1 MNELRRN
8 LDLLARKG
16 SRYLRRFA
24 LKGAMEKAW
33 PLVGIVA
40 LLFPL
45 GYFGYRCYEVY
56 EAFQAT
62 ATGASFSLVSVG
74 WGLMW
79 TVLIALLIPAA
90 FWLLLYSLESRR
102 YHGAKESLAR
112 AWPVVFL
119 LAIAFPVGYCVSYL
133 FQILGQYATVSYGFS
148 PFLSLAVLLAVVL
161 VVAIPVVFI
170 GLWAFFGFSFGRID
184 RQTSLALFD
193 RELGL
198 KDRLQSADE
207 FRVKEQA
214 TPFEQA
220 AITDAMPH
228 AEQALQTRLAN
239 IDIAKPAMDTIKWPL
254 VFAAMFIFVLGL
266 STNGLQFETSPVELA
281 MVWHDDHVD
290 PNESEEDV
298 KPPIFPDEKSTEQ
311 DVPEPDAPV
320 AEEQK
325 PTEMKKATEA
335 TNSESSL
342 AESDEAQSVPQ
353 QTSESGLSASA
364 SKQNQPGQAASN
376 IAGLGNEKQKKE
388 EEVAQ
393 KKKPKKSDP
402 EKENDSKEEEKDDS
416 ASGIAGGKGTGSGK
430 QSASTEML
438 EQHSRSRE
446 DDFDQDVDQESDDE
460 EDEEQE
466 AASAAKPMLN
476 QRKAPVDRQL
486 TPSGVGFEENE
497 DANGRGGPGGLKK
510 TRGVAAMLLGVPMP
524 DKLRSQI
531 NVGRI
536 KVQRERSIPI
546 PNQVQTTNS
555 ENRGQ
560 MDDSVGTFSRT
571 ELKPWM
577 RDVAKKYFLDLRQS
591 NSPEN

>member
-8 LDLLARKG
+8 LDLLASKG

-45 GYFGYRCYEVY
+45 GYFGYRCYEIY

-74 WGLMW
+74 WGLLW
-79 TVLIALLIPAA
+79 TMLIALLIPAA

-102 YHGAKESLAR
+102 YHGAKESLVR
-112 AWPVVFL
+112 VWPVVFL
-119 LAIAFPVGYCVSYL
+119 LALAFPVGYFVSYL
-133 FQILGQYATVSYGFS
+133 FQVLGQYATVSYGFS
-148 PFLSLAVLLAVVL
+148 PFLSLAVLVAVVL
-161 VVAIPVVFI
+161 VVAIPFVFI
-170 GLWAFFGFSFGRID
+170 GLWAFFGFSFGRVD

-207 FRVKEQA
+207 FRLKEQA

-228 AEQALQTRLAN
+228 AEEALQTRLAN
-239 IDIAKPAMDTIKWPL
+239 IEIAKPAMDTIKWPL

-266 STNGLQFETSPVELA
+266 STNGLQFERSTVELA
-281 MVWHDDHVD
+281 MVSPDDHVD

-298 KPPIFPDEKSTEQ
+298 KPPVFPDEKTTEQ
-311 DVPEPDAPV
+311 DVPEPDAPD

-376 IAGLGNEKQKKE
+376 IAGLGNEKQKEE
-388 EEVAQ
+388 EEVAE
-393 KKKPKKSDP
+393 KKKPNQSKP

-438 EQHSRSRE
+438 EQHSKSRE

-486 TPSGVGFEENE
+486 TPSGVGFEEN
-497 DANGRGGPGGLKK
+497 DQANGRGGPGGLKK

-577 RDVAKKYFLDLRQS
+577 RDVAKKYFLDLRQ
-591 NSPEN
+591 NNNPDN

>member
-591 NSPEN
+591 NNSDN

>member
-8 LDLLARKG
+8 LDLLASKG

-45 GYFGYRCYEVY
+45 GYFGYRCYEIY

-62 ATGASFSLVSVG
+62 ATGASFTLVSVG
-74 WGLMW
+74 WGLLW
-79 TVLIALLIPAA
+79 TMLIALLIPAA

-102 YHGAKESLAR
+102 YHGAKESLDR
-112 AWPVVFL
+112 AWPVVLL
-119 LAIAFPVGYCVSYL
+119 LAIAFPVGYFVSYL
-133 FQILGQYATVSYGFS
+133 FQVLGQYATLSYGFS

-161 VVAIPVVFI
+161 VVAIPFVFI
-170 GLWAFFGFSFGRID
+170 GLWAFFGFSFGRVD

-207 FRVKEQA
+207 FRLKEQA

-239 IDIAKPAMDTIKWPL
+239 IEIAKPAMDTIKWPL

-266 STNGLQFETSPVELA
+266 STNGLQFEKSTLELA
-281 MVWHDDHVD
+281 MVSPEDHVD
-290 PNESEEDV
+290 PHESEEEV
-298 KPPIFPDEKSTEQ
+298 KPPVFPDEKSTEQ
-311 DVPEPDAPV
+311 DVPEPDAPI

-342 AESDEAQSVPQ
+342 AESEEAQSVPQ

-376 IAGLGNEKQKKE
+376 IAGLGNEKQKEE
-388 EEVAQ
+388 EEVA
-393 KKKPKKSDP
+393 KKKESKKSKP

-438 EQHSRSRE
+438 EQHSRSLE

-577 RDVAKKYFLDLRQS
+577 RDVAKKYFLDLRQ
-591 NSPEN
+591 NNNPDN

>member
-8 LDLLARKG
+8 LDILARKG

-62 ATGASFSLVSVG
+62 AASASFSFVSVG
-74 WGLMW
+74 WGLLW
-79 TVLIALLIPAA
+79 TMLIALLIPAA

-102 YHGAKESLAR
+102 YHGAKQSLAR
-112 AWPVVFL
+112 AWPVVL
-119 LAIAFPVGYCVSYL
+119 LLGLAFPVGYFVSYL
-133 FQILGQYATVSYGFS
+133 FAILGQYATVSYGFS

-170 GLWAFFGFSFGRID
+170 GLWAFFGFSFGRVD

-207 FRVKEQA
+207 FRLKEQA

-266 STNGLQFETSPVELA
+266 STNGLQFEKSTVELA
-281 MVWHDDHVD
+281 MIDPDHTE
-290 PNESEEDV
+290 PHESEEDV
-298 KPPIFPDEKSTEQ
+298 KPPVFPDEKSTEQ
-311 DVPEPDAPV
+311 DVPEPDSPV

-325 PTEMKKATEA
+325 PTDMKKATEA
-335 TNSESSL
+335 TNSMSSL
-342 AESDEAQSVPQ
+342 AESEEAQSVPQ

-376 IAGLGNEKQKKE
+376 ISGLGNEKQKEE

-393 KKKPKKSDP
+393 KKKPKKSKP

-497 DANGRGGPGGLKK
+497 DANSRGGPGGLKK

-577 RDVAKKYFLDLRQS
+577 RDVAKKYFLDLRQ
-591 NSPEN
+591 NNNPDN

>member
-8 LDLLARKG
+8 LDLLASKG

-45 GYFGYRCYEVY
+45 GYFGYRCYEIY

-74 WGLMW
+74 WGLLW
-79 TVLIALLIPAA
+79 TMLVALLIPAV

-102 YHGAKESLAR
+102 YHGAKESLVR
-112 AWPVVFL
+112 VWPVVFL
-119 LAIAFPVGYCVSYL
+119 LALAFPVGYFVSYL
-133 FQILGQYATVSYGFS
+133 FQVLGQYATVSYGFS

-161 VVAIPVVFI
+161 VVAIPFVFI
-170 GLWAFFGFSFGRID
+170 GLWAFFGFSFGRVD

-207 FRVKEQA
+207 FRLKEQA

-228 AEQALQTRLAN
+228 AEEALQTRLAN
-239 IDIAKPAMDTIKWPL
+239 IEIAKPAMDTIKWPL

-266 STNGLQFETSPVELA
+266 STNGLQFERSTVELA
-281 MVWHDDHVD
+281 MVSPDDHVD
-290 PNESEEDV
+290 PSESEEDV
-298 KPPIFPDEKSTEQ
+298 KPPVFPDEKSTEQ

-342 AESDEAQSVPQ
+342 AESEEAQSVPQ

-376 IAGLGNEKQKKE
+376 IAGLGNEKQQE
-388 EEVAQ
+388 EDVAE
-393 KKKPKKSDP
+393 KKKPNQSKP

-486 TPSGVGFEENE
+486 TPSGVGFEEN
-497 DANGRGGPGGLKK
+497 DQANGRGGPGGLKK

-577 RDVAKKYFLDLRQS
+577 RDVAKKYFLDLRQ
-591 NSPEN
+591 NNNPDN

>member
-8 LDLLARKG
+8 LDLLASKG

-33 PLVGIVA
+33 PLVGFIA

-56 EAFQAT
+56 MAFQTT
-62 ATGASFSLVSVG
+62 AVDASFAFVPVG
-74 WGLMW
+74 WGLLW
-79 TVLIALLIPAA
+79 TLLIALLIPIA
-90 FWLLLYSLESRR
+90 FRLLLHTLDSRR
-102 YHGAKESLAR
+102 YHSTSQTLAR
-112 AWPVVFL
+112 AWPIVFL
-119 LAIAFPVGYCVSYL
+119 VALAFPIGYFVVYL
-133 FQILGQYATVSYGFS
+133 FALLGQYATISYGFGQ
-148 PFLSLAVLLAVVL
+148 FLTLAVLLAIVL
-161 VVAIPVVFI
+161 VVAVPLVFL
-170 GLWAFFGFSFGRID
+170 GLWALLGFSFGRVD
-184 RQTSLALFD
+184 RQTSIALFD

-207 FRVKEQA
+207 FRTKESPS
-214 TPFEQA
+214 PFENA

-228 AEQALQTRLAN
+228 AEKALQTRLAN
-239 IDIAKPAMDTIKWPL
+239 IEIAKPAMDKIKWPL
-254 VFAAMFIFVLGL
+254 VFASILIFVLGL
-266 STNGLQFETSPVELA
+266 STTGLQFEQSTLEIAFETPESVIPQET
-281 MVWHDDHVD
+281 VD
-290 PNESEEDV
+290 EI
-298 KPPIFPDEKSTEQ
+298 KPPVYPDDKGAAT

-325 PTEMKKATEA
+325 PTEIKKATDP
-335 TNSESSL
+335 TSSESSL
-342 AESDEAQSVPQ
+342 AESQEAQSVPQ
-353 QTSESGLSASA
+353 QSSESGLSASA

-376 IAGLGNEKQKKE
+376 ISGLGNEKQQKE
-388 EEVAQ
+388 EEAEP
-393 KKKPKKSDP
+393 KKPKKKS
-402 EKENDSKEEEKDDS
+402 EQEEQKESKQDEKDDS
-416 ASGIAGGKGTGSGK
+416 ASGIAGGKGAGSGR

-486 TPSGVGFEENE
+486 TPSGVGFEER
-497 DANGRGGPGGLKK
+497 DDLNGRGGPGGLKK

-536 KVQRERSIPI
+536 KVQRERSVPI
-546 PNQVQTTNS
+546 PNLVQTAES

-571 ELKPWM
+571 EMKPWM
-577 RDVAKKYFLDLRQS
+577 LDVAKKYFLDLRQNGKPS
-591 NSPEN
+591 N

>member
-8 LDLLARKG
+8 LDLLASKG

-33 PLVGIVA
+33 PLLGIVA

-45 GYFGYRCYEVY
+45 GYFGFRCFEIY
-56 EAFQAT
+56 EAFQNT
-62 ATGASFSLVSVG
+62 AVSTSFSFIPVG
-74 WGLMW
+74 WGLLW
-79 TVLIALLIPAA
+79 TLLIALLIPAG
-90 FWLLLYSLESRR
+90 FWLILYSLESRR
-102 YHGAKESLAR
+102 YHGAKQSLAR

-119 LAIAFPVGYCVSYL
+119 LAIAFPIGYFVSYL
-133 FQILGQYATVSYGFS
+133 FAILGQYATVSYGFG

-161 VVAIPVVFI
+161 VVGIPLIFI
-170 GLWAFFGFSFGRID
+170 GFWAFLGFSFGRVD

-228 AEQALQTRLAN
+228 AEKALQTRLAN
-239 IDIAKPAMDTIKWPL
+239 IEIAKPAMDTIKWPL

-266 STNGLQFETSPVELA
+266 STNGLQFEQPTLDVA
-281 MVWHDDHVD
+281 MADPDHV
-290 PNESEEDV
+290 PPHETVEEI
-298 KPPIFPDEKSTEQ
+298 KPPVFPEDKSTDN
-311 DVPEPDAPV
+311 DVPEPDSPV

-342 AESDEAQSVPQ
+342 ADADEAQSVPQ

-376 IAGLGNEKQKKE
+376 ISGLGNEKQKEE
-388 EEVAQ
+388 EEVES
-393 KKKPKKSDP
+393 KKQAKKSKP
-402 EKENDSKEEEKDDS
+402 EKENKSKEDEKDDS
-416 ASGIAGGKGTGSGK
+416 ASGIAGGKGAGSGR

-497 DANGRGGPGGLKK
+497 DANGRSGPGGLKK

-536 KVQRERSIPI
+536 KVQRERSVPI
-546 PNQVQTTNS
+546 PNQVQTTTS

-577 RDVAKKYFLDLRQS
+577 RDVAKNYFLDLRKNS
-591 NSPEN
+591 NPN

>member
-24 LKGAMEKAW
+24 LKGAMERAW

-45 GYFGYRCYEVY
+45 GYFGFRCYEIY
-56 EAFQAT
+56 AAFQTT
-62 ATGASFSLVSVG
+62 AVSASFSLVPVG
-74 WGLMW
+74 WGLLW
-79 TVLIALLIPAA
+79 TVVIALLIPAA
-90 FWLLLYSLESRR
+90 FWLVLYALDYRR
-102 YHGAKESLAR
+102 YHEAKQSLER
-112 AWPVVFL
+112 AWPIVFL
-119 LAIAFPVGYCVSYL
+119 LAIAFPAGYFVSYL
-133 FQILGQYATVSYGFS
+133 FANLGQYATVSYGFG

-170 GLWAFFGFSFGRID
+170 GLWAFFGFSFGRVD

-207 FRVKEQA
+207 FRLKEQA

-228 AEQALQTRLAN
+228 AEKALETPLAD
-239 IDIAKPAMDTIKWPL
+239 IDIAKPAMDTIKWPM
-254 VFAAMFIFVLGL
+254 VFAAMFIFALGL
-266 STNGLQFETSPVELA
+266 STNGLQFERSPLGVA
-281 MVWHDDHVD
+281 MVEPDHVD
-290 PNESEEDV
+290 PHQSEEEI
-298 KPPIFPDEKSTEQ
+298 KPPVFPEDKSTEH
-311 DVPEPDAPV
+311 DVPEPDSPV

-342 AESDEAQSVPQ
+342 AQSEEAQSVPQ

-376 IAGLGNEKQKKE
+376 IAGLGNEKQQKE
-388 EEVAQ
+388 EEVE
-393 KKKPKKSDP
+393 PKKQTRKNQQ
-402 EKENDSKEEEKDDS
+402 EKENKSKEEEKDDS
-416 ASGIAGGKGTGSGK
+416 ASGIAGGKGTGSGR

-497 DANGRGGPGGLKK
+497 EANGRSGPGGLKK

-536 KVQRERSIPI
+536 KVQRERSVPI
-546 PNQVQTTNS
+546 PNQVQTANS

-577 RDVAKKYFLDLRQS
+577 RDVAKKYFLDLRQ
-591 NSPEN
+591 NNNPDN

>member
-8 LDLLARKG
+8 LDLLASKG

-33 PLVGIVA
+33 PLVGIIA

-45 GYFGYRCYEVY
+45 GYFGFRCYELY
-56 EAFQAT
+56 AAFQTT
-62 ATGASFSLVSVG
+62 AVSTSFELLPVG
-74 WGLMW
+74 WGLLW
-79 TVLIALLIPAA
+79 TVLLAFLIPAA
-90 FWLLLYSLESRR
+90 FWLVLYSLESRR
-102 YHGAKESLAR
+102 YFAASQRLAR
-112 AWPVVFL
+112 AWPVIYL
-119 LAIAFPVGYCVSYL
+119 LGIAFPIGYFVSYM
-133 FQILGQYATVSYGFS
+133 FAVLGQYATVSYGFG
-148 PFLSLAVLLAVVL
+148 PFLTITVLLAITL
-161 VVAIPVVFI
+161 VVAVPLIFI
-170 GLWAFFGFSFGRID
+170 GVWALFGFSFGRVN

-207 FRVKEQA
+207 FRVKERT

-220 AITDAMPH
+220 AIADAMPH
-228 AEQALQTRLAN
+228 AERALKTPLAN
-239 IDIAKPAMDTIKWPL
+239 IDIAKPALDTIKWPL
-254 VFAAMFIFVLGL
+254 VFAAALIFFLGL
-266 STNGLQFETSPVELA
+266 STNGLQFETPEIDVDTGVTTDRAEPQDVVE
-281 MVWHDDHVD
+281 
-290 PNESEEDV
+290 EV
-298 KPPIFPDEKSTEQ
+298 KPPIFPDEKSFAN
-311 DVPEPDAPV
+311 DVPDPESPDA
-320 AEEQK
+320 EDRQ

-335 TNSESSL
+335 TISQSSL
-342 AESDEAQSVPQ
+342 AESQEAQSVPQ

-376 IAGLGNEKQKKE
+376 ISGQGNEKQKEQEAESKKQ
-388 EEVAQ
+388 A
-393 KKKPKKSDP
+393 KKK
-402 EKENDSKEEEKDDS
+402 EQQKENDSKEDEKDDS
-416 ASGIAGGKGTGSGK
+416 ASGIAGGKGAGSGR
-430 QSASTEML
+430 QSSSTEML

-446 DDFDQDVDQESDDE
+446 DDFDQDVEQESDDE

-497 DANGRGGPGGLKK
+497 EANGRGGPGGLKK

-536 KVQRERSIPI
+536 KVQRERSVPI
-546 PNQVQTTNS
+546 PNQVQATNS

-560 MDDSVGTFSRT
+560 MDESVGTFSRT
-571 ELKPWM
+571 EMKPWM
-577 RDVAKKYFLDLRQS
+577 RDVAKKYFLDLRQNS
-591 NSPEN
+591 NPNN

>member
-62 ATGASFSLVSVG
+62 AAGGSFALVSVG
-74 WGLMW
+74 WGLLW
-79 TVLIALLIPAA
+79 TMLIALLIPAA

-102 YHGAKESLAR
+102 YHGAKQSLAR

-119 LAIAFPVGYCVSYL
+119 LAIAFPLGYFVSYL
-133 FQILGQYATVSYGFS
+133 FQVLGQYASVSYGFS

-161 VVAIPVVFI
+161 VVAIPLVFI
-170 GLWAFFGFSFGRID
+170 GLWAFFGFSFGRVD

-220 AITDAMPH
+220 AISDAMPH

-266 STNGLQFETSPVELA
+266 STNGLQFEKSTVELA
-281 MVWHDDHVD
+281 MVSPDDHAD

-298 KPPIFPDEKSTEQ
+298 KPPVFPDEKSTEQ
-311 DVPEPDAPV
+311 EVPEPDAPA

-325 PTEMKKATEA
+325 PTDMKKATEA

-342 AESDEAQSVPQ
+342 AQTDEAQSVPL

-393 KKKPKKSDP
+393 KKKSKKSEP
-402 EKENDSKEEEKDDS
+402 EKENKSKEEEKDDS
-416 ASGIAGGKGTGSGK
+416 ASGIAGGKGTGSGR

-577 RDVAKKYFLDLRQS
+577 RDVAKKYFLDLRQ
-591 NSPEN
+591 NNNPDN

>member
-8 LDLLARKG
+8 LDLLASKG

-33 PLVGIVA
+33 PLLGIVA

-45 GYFGYRCYEVY
+45 GYFGFRCFEIY
-56 EAFQAT
+56 EAFQNT
-62 ATGASFSLVSVG
+62 AVSTSFSFIPVG
-74 WGLMW
+74 WGLLW
-79 TVLIALLIPAA
+79 TLLIALLIPAG
-90 FWLLLYSLESRR
+90 FWLILYSLESRR
-102 YHGAKESLAR
+102 YHGAKQSLAR

-119 LAIAFPVGYCVSYL
+119 LAIAFPIGYFVSYL
-133 FQILGQYATVSYGFS
+133 FAILGQYATVSYGFG

-161 VVAIPVVFI
+161 VVGIPLIFI
-170 GLWAFFGFSFGRID
+170 GFWAFLGFSFGRVD

-228 AEQALQTRLAN
+228 AEKALQTRLAN
-239 IDIAKPAMDTIKWPL
+239 IEIAKPAMDTIKWPL

-266 STNGLQFETSPVELA
+266 STNGLQFEQPTLDVA
-281 MVWHDDHVD
+281 MADPDHV
-290 PNESEEDV
+290 PPHETVEEI
-298 KPPIFPDEKSTEQ
+298 KPPVFPEDKSTDN
-311 DVPEPDAPV
+311 DVPEPDSPV

-342 AESDEAQSVPQ
+342 ADADEAQSVPQ

-376 IAGLGNEKQKKE
+376 ISGLGNEKQKEE
-388 EEVAQ
+388 EEVES
-393 KKKPKKSDP
+393 KKQAKKSKP
-402 EKENDSKEEEKDDS
+402 EKENKSKEDEKDDS
-416 ASGIAGGKGTGSGK
+416 ASGIAGGKGAGSGR

-486 TPSGVGFEENE
+486 TPSGVGFEER
-497 DANGRGGPGGLKK
+497 DDLNGRGGPGGLKK

-536 KVQRERSIPI
+536 KVQRERSVPI
-546 PNQVQTTNS
+546 PNQVQTTTS

-577 RDVAKKYFLDLRQS
+577 RDVVKNYFLDLRKNS
-591 NSPEN
+591 NPNN

>member
-8 LDLLARKG
+8 LDLLASKG

-45 GYFGYRCYEVY
+45 GYFCIRCYEIY
-56 EAFQAT
+56 AAFQTT
-62 ATGASFSLVSVG
+62 AVSTSFSFIPVG
-74 WGLMW
+74 WGLLWML
-79 TVLIALLIPAA
+79 LIALLIPAG
-90 FWLLLYSLESRR
+90 FWLILYSLESRR
-102 YHGAKESLAR
+102 YHGATQSLAR
-112 AWPVVFL
+112 AWPVVIL
-119 LAIAFPVGYCVSYL
+119 LAIAFPIGYFVSYL
-133 FQILGQYATVSYGFS
+133 FAILGQYATVSYGFG

-161 VVAIPVVFI
+161 VVGIPLVFI
-170 GLWAFFGFSFGRID
+170 GLWAFFGFSFGRVD

-228 AEQALQTRLAN
+228 AEKALQTRLAD

-266 STNGLQFETSPVELA
+266 STNGLQFEQPTLDVA
-281 MVWHDDHVD
+281 MADPDHVL
-290 PNESEEDV
+290 PHETVEEI
-298 KPPIFPDEKSTEQ
+298 KPPVFPEDKSTEN
-311 DVPEPDAPV
+311 DVPEPDSPV

-342 AESDEAQSVPQ
+342 ADADEAQSVPQ

-376 IAGLGNEKQKKE
+376 ISGLGNEKQKEE
-388 EEVAQ
+388 EEVES
-393 KKKPKKSDP
+393 KKQAKKSKP
-402 EKENDSKEEEKDDS
+402 EKENKSKEDEKDDS
-416 ASGIAGGKGTGSGK
+416 ASGIAGGKGAGSGR

-497 DANGRGGPGGLKK
+497 DANGRSGPGGLKK

-536 KVQRERSIPI
+536 KVQRERSVPI
-546 PNQVQTTNS
+546 PNQVQTTSS

-577 RDVAKKYFLDLRQS
+577 RDVAKNYFLDLRKNS
-591 NSPEN
+591 NPNN

>member
-8 LDLLARKG
+8 LDLLASKG

-45 GYFGYRCYEVY
+45 GYFGFRCYEIY
-56 EAFQAT
+56 EAFQTT
-62 ATGASFSLVSVG
+62 AVTSSFSLAPVG
-74 WGLMW
+74 WGLLW
-79 TVLIALLIPAA
+79 TILIALLIPAG
-90 FWLLLYSLESRR
+90 FWLILYSLESRR
-102 YHGAKESLAR
+102 YHETKQSLAR
-112 AWPVVFL
+112 AWPIVFL
-119 LAIAFPVGYCVSYL
+119 LGIAFPIGYFVSYL
-133 FQILGQYATVSYGFS
+133 FAILGQYATVSYGFG
-148 PFLSLAVLLAVVL
+148 PFLTLAVLLAIVL
-161 VVAIPVVFI
+161 VVAVPIVFI
-170 GLWAFFGFSFGRID
+170 GLWALIGFSFGSVN
-184 RQTSLALFD
+184 RQTSIALFD

-207 FRVKEQA
+207 FRVKDDT

-220 AITDAMPH
+220 AIVDAMPH
-228 AEQALQTRLAN
+228 AEKALQTPLAN

-254 VFAAMFIFVLGL
+254 VFASILIFVLGL
-266 STNGLQFETSPVELA
+266 STNGLQFETPELELA
-281 MVWHDDHVD
+281 VAMPEKASPQDSV
-290 PNESEEDV
+290 EDV
-298 KPPIFPDEKSTEQ
+298 KPPVFPEDRSSET
-311 DVPEPDAPV
+311 DVPDPDSPV

-325 PTEMKKATEA
+325 PAEMKKATEA
-335 TNSESSL
+335 TSSESSL
-342 AESDEAQSVPQ
+342 AESQEAQSVPQ
-353 QTSESGLSASA
+353 QSSESGLSASA

-376 IAGLGNEKQKKE
+376 IAGLGNEKQQKE
-388 EEVAQ
+388 EEAE
-393 KKKPKKSDP
+393 PKKQNKKNEQ
-402 EKENDSKEEEKDDS
+402 EKENKSKEEEKDDS

-497 DANGRGGPGGLKK
+497 ENNGRGGPGGLKK

-536 KVQRERSIPI
+536 KVQRERSVPI

-560 MDDSVGTFSRT
+560 MDDNIGTFSRT

-577 RDVAKKYFLDLRQS
+577 RDVAKKYFLDLRQ
-591 NSPEN
+591 NNTPND

>member
-1 MNELRRN
+1 MNEFRRN

-24 LKGAMEKAW
+24 LKGSMEKAW
-33 PLVGIVA
+33 PLVGFIA

-45 GYFGYRCYEVY
+45 GYFGLRCYEVY
-56 EAFQAT
+56 EAFQTT
-62 ATGASFSLVSVG
+62 AVSTSFALAPIG
-74 WGLMW
+74 WGLLW
-79 TVLIALLIPAA
+79 TVLIAMLIPAA
-90 FWLLLYSLESRR
+90 FWLTLYTLDSRR
-102 YHGAKESLAR
+102 YHEASQSLAR
-112 AWPVVFL
+112 AWPVVYL
-119 LAIAFPVGYCVSYL
+119 VAIAFPVGYLVSYL
-133 FQILGQYATVSYGFS
+133 FAILGQYATITYGFG
-148 PFLSLAVLLAVVL
+148 PFLTLAVLLSIALVIAVPL
-161 VVAIPVVFI
+161 VFI
-170 GLWAFFGFSFGRID
+170 GLWAFFGISFGRVD

-207 FRVKEQA
+207 FRVKEHS

-220 AITDAMPH
+220 AIADAMPY
-228 AEQALQTRLAN
+228 AEEALQTPLAN
-239 IDIAKPAMDTIKWPL
+239 IEIAKPAMDKIKWPL
-254 VFAAMFIFVLGL
+254 VFASMLIFALGL
-266 STNGLQFETSPVELA
+266 STNGLQFETSAFEIALETPKQVEPQDS
-281 MVWHDDHVD
+281 V
-290 PNESEEDV
+290 EDI
-298 KPPIFPDEKSTEQ
+298 KPPVFPDDQSSAN
-311 DVPEPDAPV
+311 DVPEPDSAV

-325 PTEMKKATEA
+325 PAEIKKATEA
-335 TNSESSL
+335 TSSESSL
-342 AESDEAQSVPQ
+342 AESQEAQSVPQ
-353 QTSESGLSASA
+353 QSSESGLSASA

-376 IAGLGNEKQKKE
+376 ISGLGNEKQKE
-388 EEVAQ
+388 EEVVEPKKQ
-393 KKKPKKSDP
+393 SKKK
-402 EKENDSKEEEKDDS
+402 EQQKENKSKEEEKDDS

-446 DDFDQDVDQESDDE
+446 DDFEQDVDQESDDE

-497 DANGRGGPGGLKK
+497 NANGRGGPGGLKK

-536 KVQRERSIPI
+536 KVQRERSVPI
-546 PNQVQTTNS
+546 PNQVISTNS

-560 MDDSVGTFSRT
+560 MDDNVGTFSRT

-577 RDVAKKYFLDLRQS
+577 RDVAKKYFLDLRQ
-591 NSPEN
+591 NSKPNN

>member
-1 MNELRRN
+1 MNELRQN

-24 LKGAMEKAW
+24 LKGAMERAW
-33 PLVGIVA
+33 PLVGFIA

-45 GYFGYRCYEVY
+45 GYFGFRCYEMY
-56 EAFQAT
+56 AAFQTT
-62 ATGASFSLVSVG
+62 AVNASFSLLPIG
-74 WGLMW
+74 WGLLW
-79 TVLIALLIPAA
+79 SVVIALLIPAV
-90 FWLLLYSLESRR
+90 FWIVLYALEFRR
-102 YHGAKESLAR
+102 YHGAKQSLAR
-112 AWPVVFL
+112 AWPIVYL
-119 LAIAFPVGYCVSYL
+119 LGIAFPIGYFVSYL
-133 FQILGQYATVSYGFS
+133 FAVLGQYATVSFGFG
-148 PFLSLAVLLAVVL
+148 PFLTLAVLLAIVL
-161 VVAIPVVFI
+161 VVAVPLVFI
-170 GLWAFFGFSFGRID
+170 GLWAMLGFSFGFVD
-184 RQTSLALFD
+184 RETSIALFD

-207 FRVKEQA
+207 FRVKDNA
-214 TPFEQA
+214 SPFEQA
-220 AITDAMPH
+220 AIADAMPH
-228 AEQALQTRLAN
+228 AEKAVQTPLAN
-239 IDIAKPAMDTIKWPL
+239 IEIAKPAMDSIKWPL
-254 VFAAMFIFVLGL
+254 VFASILIFVLGL
-266 STNGLQFETSPVELA
+266 STNGLQFETPQFEAALEVPEKVMPQDSVE
-281 MVWHDDHVD
+281 DI
-290 PNESEEDV
+290 
-298 KPPIFPDEKSTEQ
+298 KPPVFPEDRSSET
-311 DVPEPDAPV
+311 DVPDPDAPV
-320 AEEQK
+320 AEQQK
-325 PTEMKKATEA
+325 PAEMKKATEA

-342 AESDEAQSVPQ
+342 AESQEAQSVPQ

-376 IAGLGNEKQKKE
+376 IAGLGNEKQKEE
-388 EEVAQ
+388 EEVEP
-393 KKKPKKSDP
+393 KKQSKPKEQS
-402 EKENDSKEEEKDDS
+402 KENESKEEEKDDS

-497 DANGRGGPGGLKK
+497 NANGRGGPGGLKK

-536 KVQRERSIPI
+536 KVQRERSVPI

-560 MDDSVGTFSRT
+560 MDENVGTFSRT
-571 ELKPWM
+571 EMKPWM
-577 RDVAKKYFLDLRQS
+577 RDVAKKYFLDLRQNSTS
-591 NSPEN
+591 NN

>member
-8 LDLLARKG
+8 LDLLSRKG

-24 LKGAMEKAW
+24 LKGAMERAW

-45 GYFGYRCYEVY
+45 GYFGFRCYEIY
-56 EAFQAT
+56 AAFQTT
-62 ATGASFSLVSVG
+62 AVSTSFSLISVG
-74 WGLMW
+74 WGLLW
-79 TVLIALLIPAA
+79 TVLIALLIPAI
-90 FWLLLYSLESRR
+90 FWLLLYTLENRR
-102 YHGAKESLAR
+102 YHRAKQSLAR
-112 AWPVVFL
+112 AWPVVYL
-119 LAIAFPVGYCVSYL
+119 LGIAFPVGYFVSYL
-133 FQILGQYATVSYGFS
+133 FAILGQYATVSYGFG
-148 PFLSLAVLLAVVL
+148 PFLNMAVLLAIAL

-170 GLWAFFGFSFGRID
+170 SLWAFFGFSFGRVD

-207 FRVKEQA
+207 FRLKEQA
-214 TPFEQA
+214 TAFEQA

-228 AEQALQTRLAN
+228 AEKALQTRLAN
-239 IDIAKPAMDTIKWPL
+239 IEIAKPAMDTIKWPL

-266 STNGLQFETSPVELA
+266 STNGLQFERPSVELA
-281 MVWHDDHVD
+281 GIAPDKAQPQDSV
-290 PNESEEDV
+290 EDI
-298 KPPIFPDEKSTEQ
+298 KPPVFPEDKSTEN
-311 DVPEPDAPV
+311 DIPEPDSPV
-320 AEEQK
+320 AEEQR

-342 AESDEAQSVPQ
+342 AQSEEAQSVPQ

-376 IAGLGNEKQKKE
+376 ISGLGNEKQKE
-388 EEVAQ
+388 EEDVASKKET
-393 KKKPKKSDP
+393 KKKEQS
-402 EKENDSKEEEKDDS
+402 KENDSKEDEKDDS
-416 ASGIAGGKGTGSGK
+416 ASGIAGGKGAGSGR

-438 EQHSRSRE
+438 EQHSKSRE

-486 TPSGVGFEENE
+486 TPSGVGFEER
-497 DANGRGGPGGLKK
+497 DDLNGRSGPGGLKK

-536 KVQRERSIPI
+536 KVQRERSVPI
-546 PNQVQTTNS
+546 PNQVQTISS

-577 RDVAKKYFLDLRQS
+577 RDVAKNYFLDLRQKS
-591 NSPEN
+591 TPNN